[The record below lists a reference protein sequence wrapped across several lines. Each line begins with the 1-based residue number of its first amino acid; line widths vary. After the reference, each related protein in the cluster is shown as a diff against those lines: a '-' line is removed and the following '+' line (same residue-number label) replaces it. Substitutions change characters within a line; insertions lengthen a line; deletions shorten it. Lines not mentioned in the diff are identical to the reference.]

1 MIHTGLVSITF
12 RDRSPA
18 GVVEL
23 VYKAQLEGIEWGG
36 DVHVPPGDLARARE
50 VRRLTELA
58 GLETAAYGSYYRAG
72 EGSTAGFSAVLASAV
87 ELGAPVIRIWAGSK
101 NWDNA
106 DEDYRRAVIDDCRRI
121 ADRAAQEGIAVACE
135 YHRSTLTETNLSAAA
150 FIAAVGH
157 PNFLTYWQ
165 PPIDMGFEERLA
177 GLIAALPRLSH
188 MHCFHWL
195 GEQRRPLAEGS
206 VDWQKYLAAVQR
218 APGDHYVLLE
228 FVPDNSPQA
237 FAQDAATLRS
247 WVSASE

>member
-18 GVVEL
+18 QVVEL
-23 VYKAQLEGIEWGG
+23 VHEAHLEGIEWGG
-36 DVHVPPGDLARARE
+36 DVHVPHGDLPRARE

-58 GLETAAYGSYYRAG
+58 GLKTAAYGSYYRAG

-87 ELGAPVIRIWAGSK
+87 ELGAPVIRIWAGTK
-101 NWDNA
+101 NSDNA
-106 DEDYRRAVIDDCRRI
+106 DESYRRAVIDDCRRI
-121 ADRAAQEGIAVACE
+121 ADQTAQKAIAIACE
-135 YHRSTLTETNLSAAA
+135 YHRNTLTDTNVSAAA
-150 FIAAVGH
+150 FIAAVDH

-165 PPIDMGFEERLA
+165 PPIDIGFDERLA

-188 MHCFHWL
+188 VHCFHWL

-206 VDWQKYLAAVQR
+206 ADWTRYLAVVQQ

-237 FAQDAATLRS
+237 FAQDAATLRN
-247 WVSASE
+247 WVSASL